1 MLDKLRIAKYHFT
14 LEAVERLGLPR
25 YKGST
30 LRGGFG
36 AVFKRT
42 VCFQKQVKSC
52 ADCLLKANCPYAYI
66 FETAPPPDAEVL
78 RTYSDVPLPF
88 VIEPPLDTKTVY
100 EPGESL
106 DFGLV
111 LVGRAINYLP
121 YFIVVFQEL
130 GKAGLGQGRGKYALR
145 EVAAVQPLGGFEETI
160 YSADDGVVCERDL
173 SVGWEEIE
181 AQASNVK
188 REASNVKRETSNV
201 KREASNVKR
210 ETSDVKRETSN
221 FQLTVNFLTP
231 TRMKHE
237 GRFVDRPEFHVL
249 VRNILRRVSSL
260 YYFHCGERWE
270 TDYRGIIEAARGV
283 RLAEART
290 GWVDWERY
298 SRRQQQRMNLGGLVG
313 QATYEGDASAELS
326 TGLEPFLPL
335 LVLGQL
341 VHVGKACV
349 FGNGWYELV
358 G

>member
-1 MLDKLRIAKYHFT
+1 MLDKLRIAKYRFT

-42 VCFQKQVKSC
+42 VCFQKEVKSC

-66 FETAPPPDAEVL
+66 FETSPPQDAEVL

-88 VIEPPLDTKTVY
+88 VIEPPLDIRTVY
-100 EPGESL
+100 EPGETL

-121 YFIVVFQEL
+121 YFIVVFKEL
-130 GKAGLGQGRGKYALR
+130 GRVGLGQGRGRYRLR
-145 EVAAVQPLGGFEETI
+145 EVAAVQPLDGIEETI
-160 YSADDGVVCERDL
+160 YSAANEMVCERDL
-173 SVGWEEIE
+173 SVGWKEIE
-181 AQASNVK
+181 VQSSKFKVQSSK
-188 REASNVKRETSNV
+188 VM
-201 KREASNVKR
+201 
-210 ETSDVKRETSN
+210 
-221 FQLTVNFLTP
+221 VNFLTP

-237 GRFVDRPEFHVL
+237 GRFVVRPEFHVL

-260 YYFHCGERWE
+260 YYFHCGEKWE
-270 TDYRGIIEAARGV
+270 VDYRGIIEAAKGV

-313 QATYEGDASAELS
+313 QATYEGDI
-326 TGLEPFLPL
+326 EPFLPL
-335 LVLGQL
+335 LTLG
-341 VHVGKACV
+341 
-349 FGNGWYELV
+349 ELV
-358 G
+358 

>member
-1 MLDKLRIAKYHFT
+1 MLDKLRIAKYRFT

-88 VIEPPLDTKTVY
+88 VVEPPLDTRTVY
-100 EPGESL
+100 EPGETL

-111 LVGRAINYLP
+111 LVGRASNYLP
-121 YFIVVFQEL
+121 YFIVVFREL
-130 GKAGLGQGRGKYALR
+130 GKVGLGRGRGKYRLR
-145 EVAAVQPLGGFEETI
+145 EVAAVQPLDGAEETI
-160 YSADDGVVCERDL
+160 YSAADEMVCDRDL
-173 SVGWEEIE
+173 SVGYAEVE
-181 AQASNVK
+181 AQA
-188 REASNVKRETSNV
+188 REL
-201 KREASNVKR
+201 
-210 ETSDVKRETSN
+210 SDGKV
-221 FQLTVNFLTP
+221 TVNFLTP

-283 RLAEART
+283 RLAQAGT

-313 QATYEGDASAELS
+313 QATYEGEL
-326 TGLEPFLPL
+326 GPFLPL
-335 LVLGQL
+335 LVLGEL
-341 VHVGKACV
+341 VHVGKGTV
-349 FGNGWYELV
+349 FGNGWYEVAV
-358 G
+358 GD